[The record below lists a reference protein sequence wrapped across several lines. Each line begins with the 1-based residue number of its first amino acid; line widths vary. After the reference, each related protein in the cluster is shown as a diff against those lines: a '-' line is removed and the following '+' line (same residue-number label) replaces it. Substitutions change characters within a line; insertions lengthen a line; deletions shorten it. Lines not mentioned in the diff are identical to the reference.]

1 MAKPKSPLVWI
12 VAGVGCLGFLVVVGI
27 IAIVLP
33 NFFSA
38 RERARRA
45 QTFAAMREVALALDT
60 YSKQNG
66 RFPPASSIAELAKT
80 VQSAQPLPKQDAWG
94 HEFRYH
100 CWPAAPAGCEH
111 YSFASAGKD
120 GVFERDDLSTYPGE
134 QTPVRNYDRDIV
146 MLDGNF
152 LQYPGSR

>member
-27 IAIVLP
+27 IGTIALP

-60 YSKQNG
+60 YSKQHG
-66 RFPPASSIAELAKT
+66 RFPPASSTAELAKT
-80 VQSAQPLPKQDAWG
+80 VQSAHLLPKQDAWG
-94 HEFRYH
+94 HEFRYL

-120 GVFERDDLSTYPGE
+120 GVFERDDPEHLPG
-134 QTPVRNYDRDIV
+134 
-146 MLDGNF
+146 
-152 LQYPGSR
+152 